1 MSVFTSERLSPS
13 LDDLEK
19 SLQNVNAM
27 LQSTPPKPVSFI
39 FREFLYVFNEIYR
52 SSLSRFKHS
61 ILRVDF
67 SSFITCF

>member
-1 MSVFTSERLSPS
+1 MFTSERLSPS

-39 FREFLYVFNEIYR
+39 FREFLYAFNKILYVF
-52 SSLSRFKHS
+52 
-61 ILRVDF
+61 ILQYY
-67 SSFITCF
+67 CFH